1 MCGIAGILS
10 LTGGREAESDAI
22 VRMTDCMAHRGPD
35 ADGFFSEPGI
45 SLGHRRLSIIDLS
58 SSANQPF
65 TDASGRYVIVYNGE
79 VYNFQAV
86 RQRLPGYEF
95 KTNSDTEV
103 ILAAYMQ
110 WGASCLDHLNGMFAF
125 AVWDRHGKTLFIAR
139 DRLGVKPLYYH
150 LSRERFVF
158 SSEIRAILD
167 SGLVPRR
174 LDRGALPDFFS
185 NQSFGYPG
193 SPVEGVR
200 QLEAG
205 TWLRIEGGALE
216 TRPYWRL
223 GSRKEGEGF
232 EDPEEVKKE
241 VRRLLRDSVESRMVS
256 DVPIGAFLSGGID
269 SSAVVGLMS
278 EVSTRRPYTFNVSF
292 EETEFDESA
301 YARIVA
307 EKFNTDHHTI
317 LLKPGIFLDQIE
329 SALDSMDTPSSDG
342 PNVYVVSKA
351 IRSAGITVALSGMGG
366 DELFAG
372 YPIFNQFVRMRK
384 LAPLLSSL
392 RPFRGMVSGI
402 LERSGS
408 GRSHRMAKLL
418 SLDSIDV
425 STVYPELRRILSPV
439 TLRRLVNSQMPEMES
454 LERNL
459 KERLPELSRLP
470 LLSQVTAA
478 EMLGY
483 TQNTLMKDADQ
494 MSMAVS
500 LEVREPFFDYR
511 LLEYVLQI
519 PDTLKAPV
527 YPKSL
532 LVESLK
538 PLLPDEIV
546 FRRKKG
552 FLLPWK
558 DWMRREMKSYC
569 EAKIFAMG
577 ERDFI
582 NRAELVAYWNRF
594 LKGDPSIRWPE
605 IWVFVVLEHWMQ
617 KNGVS

>member
-10 LTGGREAESDAI
+10 LSGSRETESDAI
-22 VRMTDCMAHRGPD
+22 GRMTDCMSHRGPD

-65 TDASGRYVIVYNGE
+65 ADPSGRYVIVYNGE
-79 VYNFQAV
+79 VYNFLDV
-86 RQRLPGYEF
+86 RRHLAGYEF

-110 WGASCLDHLNGMFAF
+110 WGPSCLTHLNGMFAF
-125 AVWDRHGKTLFIAR
+125 AVWDRLGKSLFIAR

-158 SSEIRAILD
+158 SSEIRSILN

-174 LDRGALPDFFS
+174 LDREALPDFFS
-185 NQSFGYPG
+185 NQSFGYPS
-193 SPVEGVR
+193 SPVEGVK

-205 TWLRIEGGALE
+205 TWLRIIGGVAE
-216 TRPYWRL
+216 SRPYWRL
-223 GSRKEGEGF
+223 GSRQEAAGF
-232 EDPEEVKKE
+232 DEPEEVKKE

-269 SSAVVGLMS
+269 SSAVVGLMA
-278 EVSTRRPYTFNVSF
+278 EVSSNKPCTFNVSF
-292 EETEFDESA
+292 EEGEFDESP
-301 YARIVA
+301 YARMVA
-307 EKFNTDHHTI
+307 EKFGTDHRTI
-317 LLKPGIFLDQIE
+317 LLKPGAFLEEIDI
-329 SALDSMDTPSSDG
+329 ALDAMDSPSSDG
-342 PNVYVVSKA
+342 PNVFVVSKA

-372 YPIFNQFVRMRK
+372 YPIFNQYVRLKR
-384 LAPLLSSL
+384 LAPLISIL
-392 RPFRGMVSGI
+392 RPFKGVVAG
-402 LERSGS
+402 LLNLSGS
-408 GRSHRMAKLL
+408 GRHHRLAKLL
-418 SLDSIDV
+418 SHDGMDV
-425 STVYPELRRILSPV
+425 STIYPELRRILSPV
-439 TLRRLVNSQMPEMES
+439 ALRRILETEVPDEGL

-459 KERLPELSRLP
+459 RDHLSRLKPLP

-519 PDTLKAPV
+519 PDSLKKPT

-546 FRRKKG
+546 FRRKQG
-552 FLLPWK
+552 FLLPWR
-558 DWMRREMKSYC
+558 DWMRRELKSYC
-569 EAKIFAMG
+569 EDRISAIC

-582 NRAELVAYWNRF
+582 DGKELMAHWNRF
-594 LKGDPSIRWPE
+594 IKGDPSIRWPE
-605 IWVFVVLEHWMQ
+605 IWVFVVLEHWMER
-617 KNGVS
+617 NGVS